1 MVIAMMMVT
10 TAPMIT
16 ASQAVTRITASR
28 TSNNASGSS
37 ATRVLP
43 RIEFRD
49 RVLGEVRCGKKHGRR
64 PSAALPY
71 AIPALPLW
79 NKNDRYRCPGGI
91 Q

>member
-10 TAPMIT
+10 IAPMIT

-43 RIEFRD
+43 RIEFRG
-49 RVLGEVRCGKKHGRR
+49 LRC
-64 PSAALPY
+64 
-71 AIPALPLW
+71 
-79 NKNDRYRCPGGI
+79 
-91 Q
+91 